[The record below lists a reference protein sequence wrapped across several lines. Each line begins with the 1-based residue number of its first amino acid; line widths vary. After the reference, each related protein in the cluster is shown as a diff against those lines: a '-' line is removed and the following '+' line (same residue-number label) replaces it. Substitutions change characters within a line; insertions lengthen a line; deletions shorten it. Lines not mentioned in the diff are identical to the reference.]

1 MEGFLTFYS
10 PLIFTIVC
18 IMINAIVGSK
28 GIIWASFLTTIA
40 YSIFLIIIWPFYSLK
55 VICLFTTVLLWAL
68 SFGVYAMRSRY
79 I

>member
-1 MEGFLTFYS
+1 
-10 PLIFTIVC
+10 
-18 IMINAIVGSK
+18 MINAIVGSK
-28 GIIWASFLTTIA
+28 GIVWASFLTTFV